1 MSLPFSASKYVL
13 NISSVSNLAFLSTF
27 EPNNSQKRCVFVLFS
42 AFSFFLLS
50 LFSATFYI
58 LYAILYLFW
67 PLLTALFSKPISIQA
82 LQVLWFSWKTTAKKC
97 VFHSFFSTF
106 LWCLWIFLASLH
118 LDSLFILP
126 TWFPFSPTRFP
137 FSPTQFSFYQL
148 SFPFHQLGS
157 PSRYV
162 FNILDA

>member
-82 LQVLWFSWKTTAKKC
+82 LQCQELTTLWA
-97 VFHSFFSTF
+97 
-106 LWCLWIFLASLH
+106 AR
-118 LDSLFILP
+118 LDDGAELKMTDPKEQQRDVEEEETESEEQ
-126 TWFPFSPTRFP
+126 RD
-137 FSPTQFSFYQL
+137 
-148 SFPFHQLGS
+148 G
-157 PSRYV
+157 V
-162 FNILDA
+162 D